1 MGECIGRGAMGQV
14 YRAEHTLLK
23 RAVALKIMATAARN
37 STTGHRRFT
46 REARAAA
53 TIKHPNVVDI
63 LDMGVLDGLPFI
75 VMELLEGEDL
85 ESYLARH
92 GKLSER
98 QIADLA
104 LPIIAAIGAVHD
116 AGVVHRD
123 IKPSNIFLAK
133 GTEED
138 LVPKV
143 LDFGISKSAKPL
155 GDSEF
160 VATGPGDLVGT
171 PLYISP
177 EALKGAQYLTT
188 RSDQYSLAVV
198 LYQCAV
204 GRRPHEAKDLPRLVR
219 SILSDPIQ
227 PLRTVDPSL
236 SPELE
241 GAVMRALSRNPEERF
256 EHVRDLG
263 AALWSLASQ
272 RTRHV
277 WAKRF
282 STSLAY
288 TLPFGAQPELPAPSS
303 SPRRELR
310 PLWAGLAAAAAVL
323 GAGYVVSITWPP
335 ARSPRPP
342 ESSAALLQ
350 RTQAAILPKASGLA
364 QSPPPNST
372 PTSSMPTSDAPTLT
386 GAEASALPS
395 AGGGNGVAGAA
406 GPAEHV
412 ALVPPAL
419 DAAAAE
425 ARDGPN
431 VAAVPS
437 PPVSTSPAATRSAEQ
452 PPARKEGAQPG
463 APPRRAVAVR
473 PVAPSAA
480 ASKPATARATGGAER
495 RTPSAERDDAPPLLR
510 ARPQPV
516 ASERPGPTPEPP
528 RGANQSPILD

>member
-1 MGECIGRGAMGQV
+1 
-14 YRAEHTLLK
+14 
-23 RAVALKIMATAARN
+23 
-37 STTGHRRFT
+37 
-46 REARAAA
+46 
-53 TIKHPNVVDI
+53 
-63 LDMGVLDGLPFI
+63 
-75 VMELLEGEDL
+75 MELLEGEDL

-177 EALKGAQYLTT
+177 EALKGAQHLTT

-219 SILSDPIQ
+219 SILSEPVQ
-227 PLRTVDPSL
+227 SLRTVDPSL
-236 SPELE
+236 SPALE
-241 GAVMRALSRNPEERF
+241 AAVMRALSRNPEERF

-288 TLPFGAQPELPAPSS
+288 TLPFDAQPEPPAPSS
-303 SPRRELR
+303 TPRRELR
-310 PLWAGLAAAAAVL
+310 PLWAGLAAATAVL
-323 GAGYVVSITWPP
+323 GAGYLVSITWPP
-335 ARSPRPP
+335 ARPQPA
-342 ESSAALLQ
+342 SASNAAALQ
-350 RTQAAILPKASGLA
+350 RTQAAILPKASGPA
-364 QSPPPNST
+364 QSPPPSSAAT
-372 PTSSMPTSDAPTLT
+372 PTR
-386 GAEASALPS
+386 AEAGALPS
-395 AGGGNGVAGAA
+395 ASGGNGVAAA
-406 GPAEHV
+406 PLEHV
-412 ALVPPAL
+412 ALDPPAQG
-419 DAAAAE
+419 AAGAE
-425 ARDGPN
+425 ARPGPI

-437 PPVSTSPAATRSAEQ
+437 QPAPTSPAVALSAEQ
-452 PPARKEGAQPG
+452 PLTRSERSPPG
-463 APPRRAVAVR
+463 APPRRAVAAR
-473 PVAPSAA
+473 PVAPSPAA
-480 ASKPATARATGGAER
+480 ASKLVTSRATGGAER
-495 RTPSAERDDAPPLLR
+495 RTPGAERDDAPTLLR
-510 ARPQPV
+510 AKPQPV
-516 ASERPGPTPEPP
+516 GGERPEPTPEPP

>member
-1 MGECIGRGAMGQV
+1 MSGPASESVLAGSKFGVYEVGECIGRGAMGQV

-37 STTGHRRFT
+37 STMGHRRFT

-98 QIADLA
+98 QLADLA

-177 EALKGAQYLTT
+177 EALKGAQHLTT

-204 GRRPHEAKDLPRLVR
+204 GRRPHEGKDLPRLVR
-219 SILSDPIQ
+219 SILSDPVQ
-227 PLRTVDPSL
+227 SLRAVDPSL
-236 SPELE
+236 SPALE
-241 GAVMRALSRNPEERF
+241 AAVMRALSRNPEDRF

-288 TLPFGAQPELPAPSS
+288 TLPFGAQPELPAPS
-303 SPRRELR
+303 PRRELR
-310 PLWAGLAAAAAVL
+310 PLWAGLAAAVTVL
-323 GAGYVVSITWPP
+323 GAGYVVSITWPA
-335 ARSPRPP
+335 ARPQRPSA
-342 ESSAALLQ
+342 SSAALLQ
-350 RTQAAILPKASGLA
+350 RTQAAILPKVSGPVQL
-364 QSPPPNST
+364 PPPSSAT
-372 PTSSMPTSDAPTLT
+372 PT
-386 GAEASALPS
+386 GAEAGAL
-395 AGGGNGVAGAA
+395 G
-406 GPAEHV
+406 
-412 ALVPPAL
+412 
-419 DAAAAE
+419 AE
-425 ARDGPN
+425 ARPGPT

-437 PPVSTSPAATRSAEQ
+437 QPASTSRAAAPSAAQPLTRSERS
-452 PPARKEGAQPG
+452 PPRV
-463 APPRRAVAVR
+463 PPRRAVVAR
-473 PVAPSAA
+473 PVAPSPA
-480 ASKPATARATGGAER
+480 ASKPVTPRATGRAER
-495 RTPSAERDDAPPLLR
+495 RTPGAEQGDAPPLLR
-510 ARPQPV
+510 AKPQPV
-516 ASERPGPTPEPP
+516 AGERPEPTPEPP